1 MDLKTK
7 LARPTVFFFRY
18 GLAAIFIVA
27 GFLSLFF
34 APPTAR
40 YEGFS
45 MCVGSGLSILLLN
58 VLFRIGT
65 KGDHDRDAE
74 EAAREFYA
82 RNGHWPD
89 EDPSSADV
97 RPRRASRA
105 S

>member
-1 MDLKTK
+1 MRTK

-18 GLAAIFIVA
+18 GLAAIFIVM
-27 GFLSLFF
+27 GFVALLF
-34 APPTAR
+34 APPTSR

-58 VLFRIGT
+58 FLFRMGAR
-65 KGDHDRDAE
+65 GDHDRDDE

-89 EDPSSADV
+89 EPPPAEAH
-97 RPRRASRA
+97 RRRGSTT

>member
-1 MDLKTK
+1 MEVRTK

-18 GLAAIFIVA
+18 GLAAIFIVM
-27 GFLSLFF
+27 GFVALIF
-34 APPTAR
+34 APETSR

-45 MCVGSGLSILLLN
+45 MAVGSGLSILLLN
-58 VLFRIGT
+58 VLFRMGA
-65 KGDHDRDAE
+65 KGDQDRHDE

-89 EDPSSADV
+89 EAPPPEAG
-97 RPRRASRA
+97 PRRSAS

>member
-1 MDLKTK
+1 MGVKTK

-18 GLAAIFIVA
+18 GLAAIFIVM
-27 GFLSLFF
+27 GFAALLF
-34 APPTAR
+34 APPTSR

-58 VLFRIGT
+58 FLFRMGAR
-65 KGDHDRDAE
+65 GDRDRDAE

-89 EDPSSADV
+89 EPPPAGG
-97 RPRRASRA
+97 RARGGSPTP
-105 S
+105 

>member
-1 MDLKTK
+1 MDARTK

-18 GLAAIFIVA
+18 GLAAIFIVM
-27 GFLSLFF
+27 GFIALLF

-58 VLFRIGT
+58 FLFRMGA

-89 EDPSSADV
+89 EAPPAGGHE
-97 RPRRASRA
+97 RRRTPAA
-105 S
+105 

>member
-34 APPTAR
+34 APRPAR

-58 VLFRIGT
+58 FLFRMGA

-74 EAAREFYA
+74 EAARDFYA
-82 RNGHWPD
+82 RHGHWPD
-89 EDPSSADV
+89 EAPPAEQ
-97 RPRRASRA
+97 RQQRRTQAS
-105 S
+105 

>member
-1 MDLKTK
+1 MRAWTK

-27 GFLSLFF
+27 GFAALLF
-34 APPTAR
+34 APPTSR

-58 VLFRIGT
+58 FLFRMGA
-65 KGDHDRDAE
+65 KGDHDRDDE

-89 EDPSSADV
+89 EVPPADA
-97 RPRRASRA
+97 RRRRTPTA
-105 S
+105 

>member
-1 MDLKTK
+1 MDLKDR

-18 GLAAIFIVA
+18 GLAAVFIVA
-27 GFLSLFF
+27 GFIALAF
-34 APPTAR
+34 APPTSR

-58 VLFRIGT
+58 FLFRMGAR
-65 KGDHDRDAE
+65 GDHDRDAE

-89 EDPSSADV
+89 EAPPADA
-97 RPRRASRA
+97 RRRARTP
-105 S
+105 

>member
-1 MDLKTK
+1 MRVRTK

-27 GFLSLFF
+27 GFAALLF
-34 APPTAR
+34 APPTSR

-58 VLFRIGT
+58 FLFRMGA

-89 EDPSSADV
+89 EGPPADA
-97 RPRRASRA
+97 PRRRPTTTP
-105 S
+105 